1 MVLLSSMA
9 VMAATPNGAHTPNA
23 KSAGYSTY
31 IVEFKNS
38 PSIQAE
44 NGVNDLINSY
54 DGNIVYRYS
63 VIDGMAV
70 TIPDNKVSAIQ
81 ALDNVKSVVKSQEC
95 KVLLD
100 KAVSQIGADKV
111 WAAGYTGKGV
121 KVAVIDTGVDASHP
135 DLNGDK
141 VVAWVDFVN
150 GKTSPYDDHGHGT
163 HVSSTIAGTGN
174 ASDGKYRGVA
184 PDASLMEAKVL
195 SGDGSGS
202 DANIIKGI
210 DWAVQNG
217 AQVISMSLGSTA
229 HDQAIDDAV
238 AGAVSKGVTV
248 VVAAGNS
255 GPDAN
260 TISSPGDCPSAI
272 TVGASGRNDTIA
284 SFSSRGPSY
293 DGSIKPDVTNMGVG
307 LVAAKASGTNPTKG
321 TKYYVAM
328 SGTSMATPMT
338 SGVVALLLQAN
349 SSQTPSQV
357 KSVLEKT
364 AVPLGGSVPN
374 NNYGYGRV
382 NATAALNSVL
392 AGRGPAP
399 TPTPI
404 PGPAPKPTPTP
415 FPHPGSYAVSLANTF
430 AKYNGQVGHM
440 SYFHVRP
447 GTTIEQE
454 IMLANTGNSDDSYT
468 ISVNGIPAA
477 WYELY
482 GYSGV
487 TMPGDTV
494 DLMALD
500 VTPADNATPG
510 TYHFTVTATSDTD
523 STISSTISYTLTIAP
538 LRPAYG

>member
-31 IVEFKNS
+31 IVEFKNN
-38 PSIQAE
+38 PSIQSE

-70 TIPDNKVSAIQ
+70 TIPDNKVSALR
-81 ALDNVKSVVKSQEC
+81 ALDNVKSVQKSQ
-95 KVLLD
+95 VLLD
-100 KAVSQIGADKV
+100 KAVPLIGADKV

-184 PDASLMEAKVL
+184 PNASLMEAKVL

-210 DWAVQNG
+210 DWAVLNG

-272 TVGASGRNDTIA
+272 TVGASDRNDTIA

-307 LVAAKASGTNPTKG
+307 LVAAKASGMNPLKG

-349 SSQTPSQV
+349 HLQTPSQV

-404 PGPAPKPTPTP
+404 PGPAPKPTP
-415 FPHPGSYAVSLANTF
+415 GGYAVSLVNTF
-430 AKYNGQVGHM
+430 AKYNGQIGRM
-440 SYFHVRP
+440 SYFNVRP

-468 ISVNGIPAA
+468 VTVNGIPAA
-477 WYELY
+477 WYELS

-494 DLMALD
+494 NLMALD
-500 VTPADNATPG
+500 VTPAANATPG
-510 TYHFTVTATSDTD
+510 SYHFTVKATSDSD
-523 STISSTISYTLTIAP
+523 SIISSTISYTLTVARYTP
-538 LRPAYG
+538 RYD